1 MLRSIVILNFGLQ
14 YCALYTHTKREAC
27 FMIIFF
33 ICLTILIL
41 GYKFYSPFVE
51 KQAGMDTT
59 VDTPQKRFSEGV
71 DYVAIHP
78 VRAFLIQF
86 LNIAGVGPI
95 FGPILG
101 ALYGPVALVWIV
113 LGNVLGG
120 AVHDFF
126 SGVMSIKED
135 GKSLPEIAGH
145 YYNVVFKGFMLIFTA
160 MLLFFVGVV
169 FIMSPAGLL
178 SNLDVFEGT
187 FFANNTFWVLAIL
200 AYYFL
205 ATLLPIDKIITKFY
219 PLFGLLMIVMTT
231 LIAGALLLDAP
242 HLPVAGDFLAY
253 FEADHAH
260 DFLEPNPDGLPTWP
274 LLFITITCG
283 AISGFHSTQ
292 APIIARCLTNEKYV
306 RPVYYGAMMCEGIV
320 GCVWALAGIAAFPE
334 GYAGLKALLDQG
346 GPGLVVN
353 HVANSYLGVMG
364 GIMAIIA
371 VAVFPITSG
380 DTAFRSLRLTV
391 VDAFNIPQSLR
402 NRLLLAVP
410 ILTIAF
416 FMTKLD
422 FSVIWRYFAF
432 SNMLLSTSV
441 LWLATKYLFDRR
453 AFHWITSIPAVIAT
467 GVTLSYIMTAAI
479 GFNLS
484 ADLGKPIGAAVVVIG
499 LVGLV
504 FVHSK
509 HKKLDVA

>member
-1 MLRSIVILNFGLQ
+1 
-14 YCALYTHTKREAC
+14 
-27 FMIIFF
+27 MIIFF
-33 ICLTILIL
+33 ICITILIL

-51 KQAGMDTT
+51 KQAGIDPT
-59 VDTPQKRFSEGV
+59 VATPQSRFSEGV
-71 DYVAIHP
+71 DYVPIHP

-101 ALYGPVALVWIV
+101 ALYGPIALVWIV

-120 AVHDFF
+120 AVHDYF

-178 SNLDVFEGT
+178 SNLDYFQDT
-187 FFANNTFWVLAIL
+187 FLANNTFWVLVIL
-200 AYYFL
+200 GYYFL
-205 ATLLPIDKIITKFY
+205 ATLLPIDKIITRFY
-219 PLFGLLMIVMTT
+219 PIFGLLMIVMTT
-231 LIAGALLLDAP
+231 MIAVALLIEAP
-242 HLPVAGDFLAY
+242 HLPVTGDFMAY

-260 DFLEPNPDGLPTWP
+260 DFLTPNPDGLPTWP
-274 LLFITITCG
+274 LLFVTITCG

-306 RPVYYGAMMCEGIV
+306 RPVYYGAMVCEGIV
-320 GCVWALAGIAAFPE
+320 ACVWALAGIAAFPE
-334 GYAGLKALLDQG
+334 GYAGLKELLDQG

-353 HVANSYLGVMG
+353 HVANSYVGVFG

-391 VDAFNIPQSLR
+391 VDAFNIPQSVR
-402 NRLLLAVP
+402 NRLLLAIP
-410 ILTIAF
+410 ILTIAY

-422 FSVIWRYFAF
+422 FSLIWRYFAF

-441 LWLATKYLFDRR
+441 LWLATKYLFDRGT
-453 AFHWITSIPAVIAT
+453 FHWIASIPAVITT
-467 GVTLSYIMTAAI
+467 GVTISYIMTAAI

-484 ADLGKPIGAAVVVIG
+484 PDLGKPIGAVVIVIG
-499 LVGLV
+499 MILLV
-504 FVHSK
+504 FTHKK
-509 HKKLDVA
+509 HKPVTV

>member
-1 MLRSIVILNFGLQ
+1 MV
-14 YCALYTHTKREAC
+14 
-27 FMIIFF
+27 IFF
-33 ICLTILIL
+33 ICITILIL
-41 GYKFYSPFVE
+41 AYIFYSPFVE
-51 KQAGMDTT
+51 KQAGINSTIA
-59 VDTPQKRFSEGV
+59 TPQSRFSEGV
-71 DYVAIHP
+71 DYVPIHP

-101 ALYGPVALVWIV
+101 AMYGPIALVWIV
-113 LGNVLGG
+113 IGNVLGG
-120 AVHDFF
+120 AVHDYF

-178 SNLDVFEGT
+178 SNLASFEGT
-187 FFANNTFWVLAIL
+187 FLASNTFWVLVIL

-205 ATLLPIDKIITKFY
+205 ATLLPIDKIITRFY
-219 PLFGLLMIVMTT
+219 PVFGLLMIVMTAM
-231 LIAGALLLDAP
+231 IAIALLINAP
-242 HLPVAGDFLAY
+242 HLPVTGDFWAY
-253 FEADHAH
+253 FESDHAH
-260 DFLEPNPDGLPTWP
+260 DFLAPNPDGLPVWP

-306 RPVYYGAMMCEGIV
+306 RPVYYGAMLCEGIV
-320 GCVWALAGIAAFPE
+320 ACVWALAGIAAFPE
-334 GYAGLKALLDQG
+334 GYADLTELLDQG

-353 HVANSYLGVMG
+353 HVASSYLGVLG
-364 GIMAIIA
+364 GVMAIIA

-380 DTAFRSLRLTV
+380 DTAFRSLRLTM
-391 VDAFNIPQSLR
+391 VDAFNIPQSVR

-410 ILTIAF
+410 ILTIAY

-422 FSVIWRYFAF
+422 FSLIWRYFAF

-441 LWLATKYLFDRR
+441 LWLATKYVFDRGG
-453 AFHWITSIPAVIAT
+453 FHWIVSIPAVIAS
-467 GVTLSYIMTAAI
+467 GVTVSYIMTAAI
-479 GFNLS
+479 GLNLS
-484 ADLGKPIGAAVVVIG
+484 PDLGKPIGASVIILG
-499 LVGLV
+499 LLLLIMA
-504 FVHSK
+504 HHK
-509 HKKLDVA
+509 HRATSN

>member
-1 MLRSIVILNFGLQ
+1 
-14 YCALYTHTKREAC
+14 
-27 FMIIFF
+27 MIIFF
-33 ICLTILIL
+33 ICISILIL

-51 KQAGMDTT
+51 KQAGIDPN
-59 VDTPQKRFSEGV
+59 VATPQTRFSEGV
-71 DYVAIHP
+71 DYVPVHP

-120 AVHDFF
+120 AVHDYF

-145 YYNVVFKGFMLIFTA
+145 YFNILFKGVMLIFTA

-178 SNLDVFEGT
+178 SNLEVFQDT
-187 FFANNTFWVLAIL
+187 FLANNTFWVLVIL
-200 AYYFL
+200 GYYFL

-219 PLFGLLMIVMTT
+219 PIFGLLMIVMTT
-231 LIAGALLLDAP
+231 MIAIALLIDAP
-242 HLPVAGDFLAY
+242 HLPMAGDFLAY

-260 DFLEPNPDGLPTWP
+260 DFLAPNPEGLPTWP
-274 LLFITITCG
+274 LLFVTITCG

-292 APIIARCLTNEKYV
+292 APIMARCLTNEKYV

-320 GCVWALAGIAAFPE
+320 ACVWALAGIAAFPE
-334 GYAGLKALLDQG
+334 GYAGLKAMLDVG

-353 HVANSYLGVMG
+353 HIANSYLGIFG
-364 GIMAIIA
+364 GIMAIVA

-380 DTAFRSLRLTV
+380 DTAFRSLRLTI
-391 VDAFNIPQSLR
+391 VDAFNIPQSIR
-402 NRLLLAVP
+402 NRLLLAIP
-410 ILTIAF
+410 ILAIAY

-441 LWLATKYLFDRR
+441 LWLATKYLFDRGT
-453 AFHWITSIPAVIAT
+453 FHWIASIPAVIAT
-467 GVTLSYIMTAAI
+467 GVTISYIMTAAI

-484 ADLGKPIGAAVVVIG
+484 PDLGRPIGAVVV
-499 LVGLV
+499 LVGFILLV
-504 FVHSK
+504 FIHNK
-509 HKKLDVA
+509 HKTQSA

>member
-1 MLRSIVILNFGLQ
+1 ML
-14 YCALYTHTKREAC
+14 
-27 FMIIFF
+27 IFF
-33 ICLTILIL
+33 ICITILIL

-51 KQAGMDTT
+51 KQAGIDPT
-59 VDTPQKRFSEGV
+59 VATPQSRFSEGV
-71 DYVAIHP
+71 DYVPIHP

-101 ALYGPVALVWIV
+101 ALYGPIALVWIV

-120 AVHDFF
+120 AVHDYF

-178 SNLDVFEGT
+178 SNLDFFKDT
-187 FFANNTFWVLAIL
+187 IFANNTFWVLVIL
-200 AYYFL
+200 GYYFL

-219 PLFGLLMIVMTT
+219 PIFGLLMIVMTT
-231 LIAGALLLDAP
+231 MIAIALLIDAP
-242 HLPVAGDFLAY
+242 HLPLTGDFMAY

-260 DFLEPNPDGLPTWP
+260 DFLTPNPDGLPTWP
-274 LLFITITCG
+274 LLFVTITCG

-306 RPVYYGAMMCEGIV
+306 RPVYYGAMVCEGV
-320 GCVWALAGIAAFPE
+320 VACVWALAGIAAFPE
-334 GYAGLKALLDQG
+334 GYAGLKDLLALG

-353 HVANSYLGVMG
+353 HVANSYLGVLG
-364 GIMAIIA
+364 GIMAIFA

-391 VDAFNIPQSLR
+391 VDAFNIPQSVR

-410 ILTIAF
+410 ILTIAY

-422 FSVIWRYFAF
+422 FTVIWRYFAF

-441 LWLATKYLFDRR
+441 LWLATKYLFDRGT
-453 AFHWITSIPAVIAT
+453 FHWIASVPAVITT
-467 GVTLSYIMTAAI
+467 GVTVSYIMTAAI

-484 ADLGKPIGAAVVVIG
+484 AGLGRPIGAAVVVIG
-499 LVGLV
+499 LILLV
-504 FVHSK
+504 LAHNK
-509 HKKLDVA
+509 HKSVAA

>member
-1 MLRSIVILNFGLQ
+1 
-14 YCALYTHTKREAC
+14 
-27 FMIIFF
+27 MIIFF
-33 ICLTILIL
+33 ICLTILIV

-51 KQAGMDTT
+51 KQAGIDSSIA
-59 VDTPQKRFSEGV
+59 TPQKRFNEGV

-145 YYNVVFKGFMLIFTA
+145 YYNIVFKGFMLIFTA

-178 SNLDVFEGT
+178 SHLDVFEGT

-219 PLFGLLMIVMTT
+219 PIFGLLMIVMTVS
-231 LIAGALLLDAP
+231 IAISLLLNAP
-242 HLPVAGDFLAY
+242 HLPITSDFFSY

-260 DFLEPNPDGLPTWP
+260 DFLAPNPDGLTTWP

-306 RPVYYGAMMCEGIV
+306 RPVYYGAMACEGVV

-334 GYAGLKALLDQG
+334 GYAQLKALLDQG

-353 HVANSYLGVMG
+353 HVANSYLGVFG
-364 GIMAIIA
+364 GIMAIVA

-402 NRLLLAVP
+402 NRLLLALP
-410 ILTIAF
+410 ILTIAY

-422 FSVIWRYFAF
+422 FSIIWRYFAF

-441 LWLATKYLFDRR
+441 LWLATKYLFNLGT
-453 AFHWITSIPAVIAT
+453 FHWVVSIPAVIAT
-467 GVTLSYIMTAAI
+467 SVTLSYIMTAGI

-484 ADLGKPIGAAVVVIG
+484 SDLGQPIGAATAVIG
-499 LVGLV
+499 LFILV
-504 FVHSK
+504 AFHIR
-509 HKKLDVA
+509 HRKLAL